1 MHAAKAVH
9 AAKAMHAAK
18 ARRAAAC
25 LTSVLVVLVGCT
37 HEGDNTKLVAD
48 QTSTTSTPPTTPSTS
63 ATLPQGVSP
72 LEHNST
78 AAGPGG
84 LGARRTVA
92 QEGLTVSLVLERRDG
107 NAGDALRAAVEVA
120 GAWSVTGVR
129 FDFGDGRSSAPT
141 VAGGCPQSR
150 PEPAVFDAGPHPYAK
165 AGDYRVSVS
174 VTASPCAGGEPVTLT
189 TSLTYHRR

>member
-1 MHAAKAVH
+1 MHG
-9 AAKAMHAAK
+9 AK

-25 LTSVLVVLVGCT
+25 LTSALVVLVGCT
-37 HEGDNTKLVAD
+37 HKGDNTKLVAD
-48 QTSTTSTPPTTPSTS
+48 QTSTTTTPPTS
-63 ATLPQGVSP
+63 TLPTTATRPEGVSP

-92 QEGLTVSLVLERRDG
+92 QEDVSVSLVLERRDG
-107 NAGDALRAAVEVA
+107 DAGDVLRAAVEAA
-120 GAWSVTGVR
+120 GPWAVTGVR
-129 FDFGDGRSSAPT
+129 FDFGDGGSSAPA
-141 VAGGCPQSR
+141 AGGGCSQSR
-150 PEPAVFDAGPHPYAK
+150 PQPAVFDAEPHAYAK

-174 VTASPCAGGEPVTLT
+174 VTASPCPGGEPVTLT